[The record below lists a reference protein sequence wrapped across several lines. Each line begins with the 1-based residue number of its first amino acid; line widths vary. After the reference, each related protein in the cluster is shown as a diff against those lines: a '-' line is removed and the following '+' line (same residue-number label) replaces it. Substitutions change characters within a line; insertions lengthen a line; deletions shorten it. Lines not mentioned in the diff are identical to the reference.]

1 MQRLQISS
9 RPSEEFL
16 INLSLDSSSTD
27 GLVVYDI
34 AKKEM
39 MLHNNSYNSGNGERA
54 IHIIPLVL
62 FLCAFVL
69 WAFSSAP
76 TITTSTNNMQ
86 T

>member
-16 INLSLDSSSTD
+16 INLSPDFASPE
-27 GLVVYDI
+27 GLVVYDVP
-34 AKKEM
+34 KKELS
-39 MLHNNSYNSGNGERA
+39 LHNTNGERA

-69 WAFSSAP
+69 WVFSSA
-76 TITTSTNNMQ
+76 TI
-86 T
+86 

>member
-1 MQRLQISS
+1 MQRLQLSS

-16 INLSLDSSSTD
+16 INLSPDSSIPD
-27 GLVVYDI
+27 GLVVYDV

-39 MLHNNSYNSGNGERA
+39 MLHDNSYKSVNGQRA

-69 WAFSSAP
+69 WSFSSV
-76 TITTSTNNMQ
+76 TTNLK
-86 T
+86 

>member
-16 INLSLDSSSTD
+16 INLSPDSSSAD
-27 GLVVYDI
+27 DLVVYDV
-34 AKKEM
+34 AKKELV
-39 MLHNNSYNSGNGERA
+39 LHNNSYKSVNRERA
-54 IHIIPLVL
+54 VHIIPLVL

-69 WAFSSAP
+69 WAFSTATHSFKN
-76 TITTSTNNMQ
+76 SMQ

>member
-16 INLSLDSSSTD
+16 INLSPDFPSPD
-27 GLVVYDI
+27 GLVAYDVP
-34 AKKEM
+34 KKE
-39 MLHNNSYNSGNGERA
+39 LSIHNKSTNGERA

-69 WAFSSAP
+69 WVFSSA
-76 TITTSTNNMQ
+76 TV
-86 T
+86 

>member
-16 INLSLDSSSTD
+16 INLSPDSSSPD
-27 GLVVYDI
+27 GLVVYDV
-34 AKKEM
+34 AKKDL
-39 MLHNNSYNSGNGERA
+39 MLHNNNYKSANGERA

-69 WAFSSAP
+69 WAFSSVP
-76 TITTSTNNMQ
+76 STTTTNNMQ

>member
-16 INLSLDSSSTD
+16 INISPDSSSPD
-27 GLVVYDI
+27 DLVVYDVT
-34 AKKEM
+34 KKEM
-39 MLHNNSYNSGNGERA
+39 MLHNNSYKSVNGERA

-69 WAFSSAP
+69 WSFSSA
-76 TITTSTNNMQ
+76 TKGMDLANL
-86 T
+86 

>member
-16 INLSLDSSSTD
+16 INLSPDFASPD
-27 GLVVYDI
+27 GLVVYEVP
-34 AKKEM
+34 KKE
-39 MLHNNSYNSGNGERA
+39 LSIHNNIYKSTNGERA

-69 WAFSSAP
+69 WVFSSA
-76 TITTSTNNMQ
+76 TV
-86 T
+86 

>member
-16 INLSLDSSSTD
+16 INISSDSSSSD
-27 GLVVYDI
+27 DLVV

-39 MLHNNSYNSGNGERA
+39 MPQSNSYKSVNGERA

-62 FLCAFVL
+62 FLCALVL
-69 WAFSSAP
+69 WSFSSA
-76 TITTSTNNMQ
+76 TTNLK
-86 T
+86 

>member
-9 RPSEEFL
+9 RSSEEFL
-16 INLSLDSSSTD
+16 INLLPDSSIPD
-27 GLVVYDI
+27 GLVVYDDV

-39 MLHNNSYNSGNGERA
+39 MLHNNSYKSVNGERA

-69 WAFSSAP
+69 WSFSSA
-76 TITTSTNNMQ
+76 TTNL
-86 T
+86 